1 MPLSSLCVWWGAL
14 DYCPFPFPLGSSSLP
29 HCRAGGEQPEEPWSN
44 QGSPCSAFAAL
55 VKCSSHSPQWPSNKA
70 FPSFCTSPLCAA
82 PPVSQLPGE
91 GKNRYKTITYSFSTA
106 LALCYS
112 LIGLKESVPA
122 LSAITPLTP
131 GTWYPAHTERFMALI
146 VFAVIRRECK
156 KTGANELDGC
166 QSLTGCEER
175 YI

>member
-112 LIGLKESVPA
+112 LIWPQGECSSPECHHSFNSWHLVPC
-122 LSAITPLTP
+122 S
-131 GTWYPAHTERFMALI
+131 H
-146 VFAVIRRECK
+146 
-156 KTGANELDGC
+156 
-166 QSLTGCEER
+166 
-175 YI
+175 